1 MRKAGLFHQVINH
14 LSPMIEVIIPVVIA
28 AIGGGSVMLTRIHN
42 RIHDLDRR
50 VDGVELRVAES
61 YVSKADFNNALDRM
75 ESHLVRIESKMD
87 KLVKNTC

>member
-1 MRKAGLFHQVINH
+1 
-14 LSPMIEVIIPVVIA
+14 MIEVIIPVVIA
-28 AIGGGSVMLTRIHN
+28 ALTGGSVMLTRIHN

-50 VDGVELRVAES
+50 VDGVELRVAGS

-75 ESHLVRIESKMD
+75 ESHLVRIEGKMD

>member
-28 AIGGGSVMLTRIHN
+28 AITGGSVMLTRIHN

-61 YVSKADFNNALDRM
+61 YVTKADFNNALDRM

>member
-28 AIGGGSVMLTRIHN
+28 AITGGSVMLTRIHN

>member
-14 LSPMIEVIIPVVIA
+14 LNPMIEVVIPVVIA
-28 AIGGGSVMLTRIHN
+28 AITGGSVMLTRIHN

-87 KLVKNTC
+87 QMIRNTK

>member
-1 MRKAGLFHQVINH
+1 
-14 LSPMIEVIIPVVIA
+14 MIEVIIPIVIA

>member
-1 MRKAGLFHQVINH
+1 
-14 LSPMIEVIIPVVIA
+14 MIEVIIPVVIA